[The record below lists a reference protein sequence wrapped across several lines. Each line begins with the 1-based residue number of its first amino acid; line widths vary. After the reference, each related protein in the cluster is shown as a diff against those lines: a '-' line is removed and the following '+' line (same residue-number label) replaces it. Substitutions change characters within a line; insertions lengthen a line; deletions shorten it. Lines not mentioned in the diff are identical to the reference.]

1 MSPKKWNEKAFSTK
15 GNVKIEF
22 SCCRTGMTDW
32 RDNKLDTDLG
42 CIGSHANNPTQGS
55 VA

>member
-1 MSPKKWNEKAFSTK
+1 MSPKKWDAKTFSTK
-15 GNVKIEF
+15 GNIKIGF

-32 RDNKLDTDLG
+32 RDNKLDTDLR
-42 CIGSHANNPTQGS
+42 CIEPHTNNPTQGS